1 MAGFMRSI
9 LPSFTRLTFRIAA
22 LVALLGAFAP
32 AHLAPVG
39 AAEPVRILAF
49 GDSLTAGYG
58 LAEQDTLPTRLA
70 NALNKMGRPVTMING
85 GVSGDTTADGVTR
98 LDWALAD
105 KPQIMILA
113 LGANDMLRGIDPKTT
128 RANLDA
134 IIRKAKTAG
143 VEIVLAGMLAPPNLG
158 AEYKNAYDA
167 IYPGLAK
174 AHNLLFMPFLL
185 QDVAQDSVLNQA
197 DGIHPNGD
205 GVAIIVRN
213 LLPYV
218 TEAMD
223 RLEGAS

>member
-1 MAGFMRSI
+1 MAP
-9 LPSFTRLTFRIAA
+9 LVLA
-22 LVALLGAFAP
+22 LIVLQGA
-32 AHLAPVG
+32 LAPVH
-39 AAEPVRILAF
+39 AAEPIRILAF

-70 NALNKMGRPVTMING
+70 DALNKMGRPVTMING

-105 KPQIMILA
+105 QPQIMILA

-128 RANLDA
+128 RANLDT
-134 IIRKAKTAG
+134 IIRRTKAAG

-158 AEYKNAYDA
+158 AEYKSAYDA
-167 IYPGLAK
+167 VYSDLAK

-218 TEAMD
+218 TQAMD
-223 RLEGAS
+223 KLEAAS

>member
-32 AHLAPVG
+32 APLVTAG
-39 AAEPVRILAF
+39 ASEPIRILAF
-49 GDSLTAGYG
+49 GDSITAGYG
-58 LAEQDTLPTRLA
+58 LPEQDTLPTRLA
-70 NALNKMGRPVTMING
+70 EALNKMGRPVTMING

-113 LGANDMLRGIDPKTT
+113 LGANDMLRGLDPKAA

-134 IIRKAKTAG
+134 IIRKAKDAG
-143 VEIVLAGMLAPPNLG
+143 VEIVLAGMLAAPNLG
-158 AEYKNAYDA
+158 TEYKTAFDA
-167 IYPGLAK
+167 IYPELAK

-185 QDVAQDSVLNQA
+185 QDVAQDSDLNQA
-197 DGIHPNGD
+197 DGIHPNGN

-218 TEAMD
+218 TQAID
-223 RLEGAS
+223 HVEGAS